1 MSRNDIAGKSSLGL
15 SSTSPFFTYVKCC
28 IIRWMIRTTDNCG
41 STLGNKPFTIS
52 QFANDTAGLLN
63 ALKINKKADV
73 LGFSLGSLTAREL
86 TLGHP
91 EKVNKLILY
100 ASS

>member
-1 MSRNDIAGKSSLGL
+1 M
-15 SSTSPFFTYVKCC
+15 
-28 IIRWMIRTTDNCG
+28 
-41 STLGNKPFTIS
+41 GNKPFTIS
-52 QFANDTAGLLN
+52 QFANDTAGLLD
-63 ALKINKKADV
+63 ALKIDKKSKCSRI
-73 LGFSLGSLTAREL
+73 LFGLFTAQEL